1 MIELHKASDKDIT
14 FLYDLRTD
22 PVASRMSRRPPPTLT
37 EHMHWWGKTTD
48 LIYVA
53 EWDRVRVG
61 MMRVSV
67 DGVVSI
73 IVHPE
78 LRGQGF
84 GEPMLRALETHARG
98 EGHRHLIAEVAYE
111 NMPSQRIFGK
121 AEWRPI
127 LFERYL

>member
-1 MIELHKASDKDIT
+1 MIELRKAIAKDSS
-14 FLYDLRTD
+14 FFYDLRSD
-22 PVASRMSRRPPPTLT
+22 PVACRMSRRPPLTLT
-37 EHMHWWGKTTD
+37 DHLHWWNKTTD
-48 LIYVA
+48 LRYVA
-53 EWDRVRVG
+53 EVDRRRVG
-61 MMRVSV
+61 MMRVST

-78 LRGQGF
+78 LRGRGL

-111 NMPSQRIFGK
+111 NTPSQRIFGK